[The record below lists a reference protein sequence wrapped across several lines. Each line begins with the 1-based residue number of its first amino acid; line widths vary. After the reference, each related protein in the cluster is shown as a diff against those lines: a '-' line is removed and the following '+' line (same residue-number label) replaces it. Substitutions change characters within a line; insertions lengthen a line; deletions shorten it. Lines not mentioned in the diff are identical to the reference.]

1 MGWRKPA
8 PQIFHH
14 AAARLRVRRQDC
26 VSVGDEPQRGVE
38 GGAAA
43 GMRPVLIGRDD
54 VHAAYAGDRLRTLTE
69 LLESPA

>member
-1 MGWRKPA
+1 
-8 PQIFHH
+8 
-14 AAARLRVRRQDC
+14 V
-26 VSVGDEPQRGVE
+26 
-38 GGAAA
+38 